1 MQPSAVDAIECPP
14 LVRRCTHGSNV
25 QLSLDDLNAPRGL
38 GRAGLMTSR
47 EVAELLDV
55 PVSTVLERGRN
66 DTRLRVKNGRDGR
79 FMRDDPRQPQRR

>member
-1 MQPSAVDAIECPP
+1 
-14 LVRRCTHGSNV
+14 
-25 QLSLDDLNAPRGL
+25 
-38 GRAGLMTSR
+38 MTSR

-79 FMRDDPRQPQRR
+79 FMRGDPRQPQRR